1 MDGLTPGD
9 GGQRHLALERS
20 APEGGEPVADLVG
33 GDEPSGRQ
41 FHEGGEGGLPVV
53 AVFAVGIK
61 RRAAALAQGNTRER
75 EREREREGERER
87 EQLGGPTVR

>member
-75 EREREREGERER
+75 ERERERE
-87 EQLGGPTVR
+87 QLGGPTVR